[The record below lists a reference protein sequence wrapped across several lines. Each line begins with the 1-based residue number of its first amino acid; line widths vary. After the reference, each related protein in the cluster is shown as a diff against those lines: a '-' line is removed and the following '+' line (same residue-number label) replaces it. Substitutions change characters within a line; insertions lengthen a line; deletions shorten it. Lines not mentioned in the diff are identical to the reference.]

1 MEAAEF
7 SLVETGGETKN
18 TVSRTFKTF
27 SRFYIGRG
35 LYTFIFSEGSTMK
48 NKSKIN
54 PKKRVSITEANLP
67 NVFQCFST

>member
-7 SLVETGGETKN
+7 SLVETGGATKN

-27 SRFYIGRG
+27 SRFYIKRG
-35 LYTFIFSEGSTMK
+35 LHTFIFSEGSTMT

-54 PKKRVSITEANLP
+54 QKKEFP
-67 NVFQCFST
+67 